1 MTIQPTSDWPALPLD
16 QWADTAATLH
26 RWMQIVGKVRMVNT
40 PPVNHS
46 WHVTLYVSPRGLT
59 TGHIPHARQPFD
71 MEFDFIRHELVV
83 RTISGAVVS
92 VPLRSRSVA
101 SFYAEVMAG
110 LDGLGV
116 PTRIDIRPNELP
128 DATPFDEDE
137 EHASY
142 DPEFASRFWRIL
154 VSTDRVLRLFRSSFI
169 GKCSPVHMFW
179 GAADIAVS
187 RFSGRPAPVHPGGV
201 PNLPD
206 TIAREAYSHEVSS
219 AGFWAGGSGLDAPA
233 FYSYAYPEPSGF
245 RDASVAP
252 AAAYYHDV
260 LREFVFPYDAMRQAA
275 SPEEALLEFLEST
288 YSAAA
293 TLGNWD
299 RAALERRSPSDIG

>member
-1 MTIQPTSDWPALPLD
+1 MMTQPTSDWPALPLD
-16 QWADTAATLH
+16 EWADTAATLH

-59 TGHIPHARQPFD
+59 TGHIPHAGQPFD

-83 RTISGAVVS
+83 RTTSGAVVS
-92 VPLRSRSVA
+92 VPLRPRSVA
-101 SFYAEVMAG
+101 SFYAEVMAA

-116 PTRIDIRPNELP
+116 PAHIDIHPNELP
-128 DATPFDEDE
+128 DATPFDEDD

-142 DPEFASRFWRIL
+142 DPAFASRFWRIL
-154 VSTDRVLRLFRSSFI
+154 VSTDRVLRRFRSPFL
-169 GKCSPVHMFW
+169 GKCSPVHVFW
-179 GAADIAVS
+179 GAADIAVT

-201 PNLPD
+201 PHLPD
-206 TIAREAYSHEVSS
+206 AIAREAYSHEVSS
-219 AGFWAGGSGLDAPA
+219 AGFWAGGSGLAAPA
-233 FYSYAYPEPSGF
+233 FYSYAYPEPPGF

-252 AAAYYHDV
+252 AAAYYHDG
-260 LREFVFPYDAMRQAA
+260 LREFVFPYDAMRQSA

-288 YSAAA
+288 YDAAA
-293 TLGNWD
+293 TLGHWD
-299 RAALERRSPSDIG
+299 RAALELIHG